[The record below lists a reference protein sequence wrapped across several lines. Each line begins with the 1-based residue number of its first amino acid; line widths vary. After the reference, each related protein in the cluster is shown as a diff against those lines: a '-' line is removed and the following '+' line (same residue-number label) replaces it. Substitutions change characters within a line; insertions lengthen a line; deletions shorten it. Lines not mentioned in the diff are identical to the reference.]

1 LAATGRQAETG
12 NSGATD
18 GGALGTVRD
27 DWAEHVATAQAM
39 ETVLPEVLAVAE
51 RICRAYGE
59 GGVVYTFGNG
69 GSAADAQHFT
79 GELIGH
85 YKRDRRALAAV
96 TISTDP
102 TVMTC
107 IANDYEYDD
116 VFARQLEALARPQDV
131 VCGFSTSGGSK
142 NVVAA
147 LRAAQRR
154 GAATVLFGGGDGGA
168 AKAFADHALLSPT
181 KHTPRIQEMHTL
193 MLHAISEVVDAWAAE
208 TETEAATP
216 AAGTQSRAPQAD
228 GPAAEA
234 DAESALQSGAHA

>member
-1 LAATGRQAETG
+1 MTDIGSTEAGQAA
-12 NSGATD
+12 
-18 GGALGTVRD
+18 ALETVRE
-27 DWAEHVATAQAM
+27 DWSEHVATAQAM
-39 ETVLPEVLAVAE
+39 EVLLPEVLSVAE
-51 RICRAYGE
+51 LICRAYAS

-85 YKRDRRALAAV
+85 YKRDRRALPAV

-107 IANDYEYDD
+107 IANDYDYDD

-147 LRAAQRR
+147 LRAARQR

-168 AKAFADHALLSPT
+168 AKEFADHVLLSPS

-208 TETEAATP
+208 TDTEAAAP
-216 AAGTQSRAPQAD
+216 ASGTRSRAEHATDAVTDSRTPH
-228 GPAAEA
+228 AA
-234 DAESALQSGAHA
+234 QGGQG

>member
-1 LAATGRQAETG
+1 LAETG
-12 NSGATD
+12 NAAEA
-18 GGALGTVRD
+18 ALGTVHD
-27 DWAEHVATAQAM
+27 DWSEHLATAQAM
-39 ETVLPEVLAVAE
+39 EALLPQVRSVAE
-51 RICRAYGE
+51 LICRAYAM

-85 YKRDRRALAAV
+85 YKRDRRALPAV

-107 IANDYEYDD
+107 IANDYDYDD
-116 VFARQLEALARPQDV
+116 VFARQLEALARRQDV

-147 LRAAQRR
+147 LRAARRR
-154 GAATVLFGGGDGGA
+154 GATTVLFGGGDGGTA
-168 AKAFADHALLSPT
+168 REHADHVLLSPSR
-181 KHTPRIQEMHTL
+181 HTPRIQEMHTL

-208 TETEAATP
+208 TETEEAAPASGTRSRAQQDPAAATDSREP
-216 AAGTQSRAPQAD
+216 HAAQGGQ
-228 GPAAEA
+228 G
-234 DAESALQSGAHA
+234 